1 MYRYY
6 ASYRG
11 AVLADGA
18 VEGTL
23 WKPCALHD
31 DRLHDSSHSCNAY
44 VNVSLI
50 PKGHVQRHDSLDIR

>member
-1 MYRYY
+1 
-6 ASYRG
+6 
-11 AVLADGA
+11 

-31 DRLHDSSHSCNAY
+31 DRLHDSSHSCNVY